1 MSRRK
6 FYDHTKI
13 SNIPDSRMLFNMSQH
28 VMTNIFEQNES
39 FLNILEDMPD
49 RVTSFKTKISIP
61 FDNHSADEILKEREF
76 GIFWEFAIQG
86 SVCNQRTCVCLN
98 QWHNTTHICSSNPN
112 WLHSGEVR
120 FTSD

>member
-61 FDNHSADEILKEREF
+61 FDNHSADEILK
-76 GIFWEFAIQG
+76 
-86 SVCNQRTCVCLN
+86 
-98 QWHNTTHICSSNPN
+98 
-112 WLHSGEVR
+112 
-120 FTSD
+120 